1 MSPQATTLASKPASE
16 VIVDAYVD
24 ALLGMP
30 AAAPQQV
37 DAMATLATPAP
48 AADTEPASAAEP
60 VAADAA
66 DPEPAPQ
73 AVDEVAAEP
82 DGDHDAGEPAHAP
95 AQEPA
100 MAVDPMLV
108 AELLAEFEGETQP
121 AVALDA
127 VDPASAPQAMDV
139 AASEPDG
146 ERDSGESDN
155 APKPTAAVDPAL
167 VAELLAEFERET
179 QPVAP
184 LPETP
189 AERPAPEPAMVQPHP
204 PAPDTR
210 DAPAAFRPVEAA
222 AGIDPPA
229 APVGQRWLRVAV
241 GEDRYAVELLRVQE
255 VVRLA
260 PVIAV
265 RGAAPSLLGVMNLR
279 GRVVP
284 VHDLGRWLRRAPVQ
298 ADERSRIVVLEF
310 KDELVG
316 LLVTAVTDVVTLD
329 APQIEPPTPGL
340 RDRIGMGIART
351 PGAPPTVLL
360 DARVVFD

>member
-1 MSPQATTLASKPASE
+1 MSPQATTLAAKPASE

-30 AAAPQQV
+30 VAQPPQGDATAAVQAPES
-37 DAMATLATPAP
+37 AP
-48 AADTEPASAAEP
+48 DTESASTTEP
-60 VAADAA
+60 VAPEAV
-66 DPEPAPQ
+66 DPAPAPQ
-73 AVDEVAAEP
+73 AMEDAASEL
-82 DGDHDAGEPAHAP
+82 DGHRDAGEP
-95 AQEPA
+95 
-100 MAVDPMLV
+100 DN
-108 AELLAEFEGETQP
+108 
-121 AVALDA
+121 
-127 VDPASAPQAMDV
+127 ASAPV
-139 AASEPDG
+139 PEP
-146 ERDSGESDN
+146 
-155 APKPTAAVDPAL
+155 AVTVDPSL
-167 VAELLAEFERET
+167 VLELLAEFERET
-179 QPVAP
+179 KPPVAP
-184 LPETP
+184 QPTAREQP
-189 AERPAPEPAMVQPHP
+189 VPEPAVAQVRSPVPESH
-204 PAPDTR
+204 
-210 DAPAAFRPVEAA
+210 DAPAFRLVDMA
-222 AGIDPPA
+222 AGAEAPA
-229 APVGQRWLRVAV
+229 APVGQRWLRVSV

-284 VHDLGRWLRRAPVQ
+284 VHDLGRWLRRTPVQ
-298 ADERSRIVVLEF
+298 SDERSRIVVLEF

>member
-1 MSPQATTLASKPASE
+1 MSPQATTLAAKPASE

-30 AAAPQQV
+30 VAQPPQGDATAAVQA
-37 DAMATLATPAP
+37 
-48 AADTEPASAAEP
+48 
-60 VAADAA
+60 
-66 DPEPAPQ
+66 PEPAPDTES
-73 AVDEVAAEP
+73 ASMTEPVAPE
-82 DGDHDAGEPAHAP
+82 
-95 AQEPA
+95 
-100 MAVDPMLV
+100 
-108 AELLAEFEGETQP
+108 
-121 AVALDA
+121 A
-127 VDPASAPQAMDV
+127 VDPAPAPQAMDE

-146 ERDSGESDN
+146 NGDGDGDAAEPDN
-155 APKPTAAVDPAL
+155 ASAPVPEPAVTVDPSL
-167 VAELLAEFERET
+167 VLELLAEFERET
-179 QPVAP
+179 QPAAP
-184 LPETP
+184 SPATS
-189 AERPAPEPAMVQPHP
+189 AERAILEPTVPQVRP
-204 PAPDTR
+204 PATGSR
-210 DAPAAFRPVEAA
+210 DVPAAFHPVDVA
-222 AGIDPPA
+222 AGTEAPA
-229 APVGQRWLRVAV
+229 APVGQRWLRVSV

-340 RDRIGMGIART
+340 RNRIGMGIART

>member
-1 MSPQATTLASKPASE
+1 MSPQATTLAAKPASE

-30 AAAPQQV
+30 VAQRPQGDATAPVQ
-37 DAMATLATPAP
+37 APEP
-48 AADTEPASAAEP
+48 AAETEPASTTEP
-60 VAADAA
+60 VAPEAVDPE
-66 DPEPAPQ
+66 PEPAPQ
-73 AVDEVAAEP
+73 AMDE
-82 DGDHDAGEPAHAP
+82 
-95 AQEPA
+95 
-100 MAVDPMLV
+100 
-108 AELLAEFEGETQP
+108 
-121 AVALDA
+121 
-127 VDPASAPQAMDV
+127 

-146 ERDSGESDN
+146 ERDAGEPDDASEPLP
-155 APKPTAAVDPAL
+155 APPVAVDPSL
-167 VAELLAEFERET
+167 VLELLAEFERET
-179 QPVAP
+179 QPAVAAQP
-184 LPETP
+184 TVREQPV
-189 AERPAPEPAMVQPHP
+189 PEPAAAQVRP
-204 PAPDTR
+204 PVAESH
-210 DAPAAFRPVEAA
+210 DAPAFRLVDMA
-222 AGIDPPA
+222 AGTEAPA
-229 APVGQRWLRVAV
+229 APVGQRWLRVSV
-241 GEDRYAVELLRVQE
+241 GDDRYAVELLRVQE

-298 ADERSRIVVLEF
+298 SDERSRIVVLEF

>member
-1 MSPQATTLASKPASE
+1 MSPQATTLAAKPASE

-30 AAAPQQV
+30 VAQPPQGDATAPVQ
-37 DAMATLATPAP
+37 APEP
-48 AADTEPASAAEP
+48 AADTEPASTTEP
-60 VAADAA
+60 VAPEAVDPE
-66 DPEPAPQ
+66 PEPAPQ
-73 AVDEVAAEP
+73 AMDE
-82 DGDHDAGEPAHAP
+82 
-95 AQEPA
+95 
-100 MAVDPMLV
+100 
-108 AELLAEFEGETQP
+108 
-121 AVALDA
+121 
-127 VDPASAPQAMDV
+127 

-146 ERDSGESDN
+146 ERDAGEPDDASEPVP
-155 APKPTAAVDPAL
+155 APPVAVDPSL
-167 VAELLAEFERET
+167 VLELLAEFERET
-179 QPVAP
+179 QPAVAAQP
-184 LPETP
+184 TARETAKDQP
-189 AERPAPEPAMVQPHP
+189 VPEPAAAQVRP
-204 PAPDTR
+204 PVPESH
-210 DAPAAFRPVEAA
+210 DAPASFRLVDMA
-222 AGIDPPA
+222 AGTQAPA
-229 APVGQRWLRVAV
+229 APVGQRWLRVSV

-298 ADERSRIVVLEF
+298 SDERSRIVVLEF

>member
-1 MSPQATTLASKPASE
+1 MSPQGTTLAAKPESD

-30 AAAPQQV
+30 AAAPPQA
-37 DAMATLATPAP
+37 DATAAAHAPEP
-48 AADTEPASAAEP
+48 AAGTEPEGAVEP
-60 VAADAA
+60 VAPEAV

-73 AVDEVAAEP
+73 AMDEAAPEL
-82 DGDHDAGEPAHAP
+82 DGDRDACEP
-95 AQEPA
+95 
-100 MAVDPMLV
+100 
-108 AELLAEFEGETQP
+108 
-121 AVALDA
+121 
-127 VDPASAPQAMDV
+127 
-139 AASEPDG
+139 
-146 ERDSGESDN
+146 DN
-155 APKPTAAVDPAL
+155 APEPDPEPDPEPAVVVDPAL
-167 VAELLAEFERET
+167 VLELLAEFERET
-179 QPVAP
+179 QPAVAP
-184 LPETP
+184 ETTP
-189 AERPAPEPAMVQPHP
+189 AALPVSEPAVAQVRPPAAESRGVPAP
-204 PAPDTR
+204 
-210 DAPAAFRPVEAA
+210 FRPVEVT
-222 AGIDPPA
+222 AGADAPA
-229 APVGQRWLRVAV
+229 APVGQRWLRVSI
-241 GEDRYAVELLRVQE
+241 GDDRYAVELLRVQE

-265 RGAAPSLLGVMNLR
+265 RGAVPSLLGVMNLR

-284 VHDLGRWLRRAPVQ
+284 VHDLGLWLRRAAVRT
-298 ADERSRIVVLEF
+298 DERSRIVVLEY